1 MAAGSTIAAVSLLV
15 AILIRILEFMFVAG
29 MLGTVY
35 VIIESLR
42 ENIVAIMVEDDM
54 STYGDAGQ

>member
-1 MAAGSTIAAVSLLV
+1 MSLLV

>member
-1 MAAGSTIAAVSLLV
+1 VNLLV
-15 AILIRILEFMFVAG
+15 AFLIRILEFMFVTG

-42 ENIVAIMVEDDM
+42 ENIVAIMVDDDM
-54 STYGDAGQ
+54 SSYGDAGQ